1 MVNLKRCR
9 DVIEA
14 ETLRIR
20 LASAGIHA
28 VVQGG
33 QTATALSYVGSAV
46 GYPQVEVTEDDY
58 QSAVAILEAD
68 RVALATA
75 GGWGCSRCGEYN
87 EPSFDICWSC
97 NKTRGPE
104 DRVQHAEADGAGR
117 HPVDDPSDES
127 ASPFAVAGI
136 KQRDGNRDSGNP
148 YRPLDWQGDDWR
160 GDGPYGSAQCGESL
174 YELEDTRTID
184 RAFTAAICGLFV
196 PMILIF
202 NAYSIYLL
210 LRLAFVRRGTR
221 PRRTA
226 KWYAAWAI
234 NALGIGIA
242 GFGLSLM
249 AVS

>member
-46 GYPQVEVTEDDY
+46 GYPQVEVANDDY
-58 QSAVAILEAD
+58 QSALAVLEAD

-75 GGWGCSRCGEYN
+75 GGWVCSRCDEYN

-104 DRVQHAEADGAGR
+104 DGFEYARAGDIER
-117 HPVDDPSDES
+117 QTGDDPSGES
-127 ASPFAVAGI
+127 PSPFAMAGFRQ
-136 KQRDGNRDSGNP
+136 KDGNPESGNP
-148 YRPLDWQGDDWR
+148 YRPLDWQGN
-160 GDGPYGSAQCGESL
+160 GPNVSDQRGESID
-174 YELEDTRTID
+174 EVADTETIN
-184 RAFTAAICGLFV
+184 RAFTAAICGLFL

-202 NAYSIYLL
+202 NAYSIFLL
-210 LRLAFVRRGTR
+210 LSLSFGHRVTR
-221 PRRTA
+221 PPRTA

-234 NALGIGIA
+234 NALGIVIG
-242 GFGLSLM
+242 GVLVM
-249 AVS
+249 AVA

>member
-46 GYPQVEVTEDDY
+46 GYPQVEVADDDY

-75 GGWGCSRCGEYN
+75 GGWICSRCDEYN

-97 NKTRGPE
+97 SKTRGPE
-104 DRVQHAEADGAGR
+104 DRVETAGANGLR
-117 HPVDDPSDES
+117 RQTGDDASDES
-127 ASPFAVAGI
+127 EPPFTLAGF
-136 KQRDGNRDSGNP
+136 KEKDGNRDSDNP
-148 YRPLDWQGDDWR
+148 YRPLDWQGDRADVS
-160 GDGPYGSAQCGESL
+160 DQTGESL
-174 YELEDTRTID
+174 YEVEDTQTID
-184 RAFTAAICGLFV
+184 RAYTAAIIGMFM

-210 LRLAFVRRGTR
+210 VRLSLGRRPTR
-221 PRRTA
+221 PPRTA

-234 NALGIGIA
+234 NALGIVIGALI
-242 GFGLSLM
+242 LM
-249 AVS
+249 AVA